1 MWDEH
6 TEYAVS
12 DEVLWLLG
20 SESHVNSLSGVSGQ
34 EKCQMFHDPELF

>member
-20 SESHVNSLSGVSGQ
+20 SENLVNSLSGVSG
-34 EKCQMFHDPELF
+34 

>member
-12 DEVLWLLG
+12 DEVLRLLG
-20 SESHVNSLSGVSGQ
+20 SESHVNSLCGVSGQ
-34 EKCQMFHDPELF
+34 EKPQMFHEPELF